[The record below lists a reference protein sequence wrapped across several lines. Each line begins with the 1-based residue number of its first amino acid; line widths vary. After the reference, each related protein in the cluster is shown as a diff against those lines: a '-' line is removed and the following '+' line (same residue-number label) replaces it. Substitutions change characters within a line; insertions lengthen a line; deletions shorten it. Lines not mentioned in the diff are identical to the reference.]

1 MAEIGK
7 KFWGYT
13 KEEWSWVLQDTGNSA
28 YSLVITATLFP
39 LFYKAIAEG
48 SGVADADSTAYLS
61 YANSIGTALVG
72 LMAPILGSIAEYRG
86 FRKPLFTMGTL
97 LGIISIL
104 LMAFTPG
111 GTWGMAWLILLILYV
126 LSNIGF
132 SSSNVF
138 YDASLLDVTVK
149 TRMSRVSSMGYG
161 MGYIGSCVPF
171 LFYLVFMLNIDAM
184 PFTLDWLTRAAF
196 VLTAIWWFAF
206 TIPYW
211 QNVQQ
216 KSWINP
222 SPRPIRD
229 SFKRVKNTLKDM
241 AQYRQLFIFLLA
253 YFLYIDG
260 VGTIIS
266 MATAVATDLGIEAT
280 VLVVVLLIVQIVA
293 FPFTVLYGQLAKRFG
308 DKKIIYVGIV
318 TYIIICIYALSM
330 ETATDFFILACMVG
344 TAQGGLQALSRSMFG
359 KLVPE
364 GKTNEFFGIYNV
376 FGKFS
381 SIIGTTLLGI
391 ITQMTG
397 NSLNGVFGLIILFI
411 IGGTLLLGVKE
422 DGVKG

>member
-1 MAEIGK
+1 M
-7 KFWGYT
+7 
-13 KEEWSWVLQDTGNSA
+13 
-28 YSLVITATLFP
+28 
-39 LFYKAIAEG
+39 
-48 SGVADADSTAYLS
+48 
-61 YANSIGTALVG
+61 
-72 LMAPILGSIAEYRG
+72 R
-86 FRKPLFTMGTL
+86 
-97 LGIISIL
+97 
-104 LMAFTPG
+104 
-111 GTWGMAWLILLILYV
+111 
-126 LSNIGF
+126 
-132 SSSNVF
+132 
-138 YDASLLDVTVK
+138 
-149 TRMSRVSSMGYG
+149 
-161 MGYIGSCVPF
+161 
-171 LFYLVFMLNIDAM
+171 
-184 PFTLDWLTRAAF
+184 
-196 VLTAIWWFAF
+196 
-206 TIPYW
+206 
-211 QNVQQ
+211 
-216 KSWINP
+216 
-222 SPRPIRD
+222 
-229 SFKRVKNTLKDM
+229 
-241 AQYRQLFIFLLA
+241 
-253 YFLYIDG
+253 
-260 VGTIIS
+260 TIIS

-411 IGGTLLLGVKE
+411 MGGALLLGVKE

>member
-1 MAEIGK
+1 MADLGK
-7 KFWGYT
+7 KFFGYT

-39 LFYKAIAEG
+39 LFYKAIAG
-48 SGVADADSTAYLS
+48 GAGLSDADSTAYLS
-61 YANSIGTALVG
+61 YANSIGTAFVG
-72 LMAPILGSIAEYRG
+72 LLAPILGSIAEYRG
-86 FRKPLFTMGTL
+86 FRKPLFTLGTL
-97 LGIISIL
+97 LGIGSVL
-104 LMAFTPG
+104 FMAFTPSA
-111 GTWGMAWLILLILYV
+111 TWSLAWLILLILYV

-132 SSSNVF
+132 SASNIF
-138 YDASLLDVTVK
+138 YDASLLDVTDK
-149 TRMSRVSSMGYG
+149 NRMSRVSSMGYG

-171 LFYLVFMLNIDAM
+171 LLYLAFMLNIDAM
-184 PFTLDWLTRAAF
+184 PFSLDWLTRAVF
-196 VLTAIWWFAF
+196 VLTAVWWFVF

-211 QNVQQ
+211 QNVKQ

-222 SPRPIRD
+222 SSHPIRD
-229 SFKRVKNTLKDM
+229 SFTRVKNTIKDI

-293 FPFTVLYGQLAKRFG
+293 FPFTVLYGQLAKGFG
-308 DKKIIYVGIV
+308 DKKLIYLGIF
-318 TYIIICIYALSM
+318 TYIVICIYALSM
-330 ETATDFFILACMVG
+330 KTATDFFILACMVG

-359 KLVPE
+359 KLVPKE
-364 GKTNEFFGIYNV
+364 KTNEFFGIYNV

-381 SIIGTTLLGI
+381 SIIGTTLLGV

-411 IGGTLLLGVKE
+411 IGGILLLGVKE